1 MKDKNSDFNL
11 KYVIKKVLKLSL
23 LVILDLEGVESKE
36 LKNQSLPMQESK
48 AILELQK
55 VEEDELRTLRKKQKK
70 TLNLM
75 DVVFN
80 VEKNFPLL
88 VATMQD
94 LMIARSELITA
105 EGAFDSSLRSGATAS
120 TGYYQNQR
128 FDTII
133 EQPTP
138 VNGTSF
144 FAGYRLGR
152 GEFAPYYGERA
163 TNRYGEVR
171 AGARVPLLR
180 DRTIDK
186 NRAGIQSS
194 TIGLKIA
201 DLNVTQQKVEI
212 IKNAMLRYWDW
223 IASVEKLK
231 IAKNIYNIAKDRQDQ
246 IQKRVKAGDL
256 PRIEET
262 ENKRI
267 VLQRKSQLVAFE
279 QLLINS
285 ANELSIYLMTDENK
299 SYIPSEDEVPE
310 NPFSQLT
317 EDTINIET
325 VVESAIKNR
334 PEKKSLS

>member
-75 DVVFN
+75 DVVNN

-128 FDTII
+128 F
-133 EQPTP
+133 
-138 VNGTSF
+138 
-144 FAGYRLGR
+144 
-152 GEFAPYYGERA
+152 
-163 TNRYGEVR
+163 
-171 AGARVPLLR
+171 
-180 DRTIDK
+180 
-186 NRAGIQSS
+186 
-194 TIGLKIA
+194 
-201 DLNVTQQKVEI
+201 EI
-212 IKNAMLRYWDW
+212 PD
-223 IASVEKLK
+223 
-231 IAKNIYNIAKDRQDQ
+231 
-246 IQKRVKAGDL
+246 
-256 PRIEET
+256 
-262 ENKRI
+262 
-267 VLQRKSQLVAFE
+267 
-279 QLLINS
+279 
-285 ANELSIYLMTDENK
+285 
-299 SYIPSEDEVPE
+299 
-310 NPFSQLT
+310 
-317 EDTINIET
+317 
-325 VVESAIKNR
+325 
-334 PEKKSLS
+334 